1 MGTDAESGGI
11 NRKGDELMTA
21 YITAN
26 NNSGKALIDKD
37 VLGTFRRE
45 KDAAQAYNDAAKE
58 FFGEYALLN
67 NLEECI

>member
-1 MGTDAESGGI
+1 
-11 NRKGDELMTA
+11 MTA